1 MLQTSDTR
9 AKMVEILA
17 KFDFV
22 TQEFILSPIQFGV
35 PYSRPRYFCLVLSL
49 SLSPSLVFRIFYQ
62 LFSSLGFQQ
71 YQAMTQFEKQIQFTV
86 TLTLIQYFSYPYIV
100 PDCP

>member
-9 AKMVEILA
+9 AKMVAILA
-17 KFDFV
+17 KSDFV

-49 SLSPSLVFRIFYQ
+49 SLSLIFRIFHQ